1 MITIHDVNNQKTL
14 SVNGLPQSSWP
25 PSKDNY
31 WHMMI
36 PDKKP
41 NTVLMLGVGGGT
53 VAKML
58 LEKWSD
64 IKITGVE
71 ISQEV
76 VNAAIEHLGLGDI
89 DMDLIVG
96 DAFQYVFEHDDR
108 YDLILID
115 IFDGDNF
122 PLKFLM
128 PKFIRRCQELLSKGG
143 ELYINVPNLDHGM
156 SLLLPTRTREENS
169 GNVIYKYENIV

>member
-1 MITIHDVNNQKTL
+1 MITIQNLPNGKTL
-14 SVNGLPQSSWP
+14 SVRGVPQSSWP
-25 PSKDNY
+25 PTKDAY

-58 LEKWSD
+58 LEKWPD

-76 VNAAIEHLGLGDI
+76 IDEAIEHLGLKDVGMNLVI
-89 DMDLIVG
+89 G
-96 DAFQYVFEHDDR
+96 DAFEYVFEHKDK
-108 YDLILID
+108 YDLIAID

-122 PLKFLM
+122 PLRFLM
-128 PKFIRRCQELLSKGG
+128 PKFIRRCQELLNKGG
-143 ELYINVPNLDHGM
+143 ELYINTPNLDHGM
-156 SLLLPTRTREENS
+156 SLIIPTRTVEENS
-169 GNVIYKYENIV
+169 GNRIYKYEN